1 MIPAIKSDGSWY
13 YEYFLLYTEDA
24 LMISENGKYVLREYI
39 GNYFELK
46 EDSIVPPE
54 IYLGGILSN
63 VELENG
69 IKSCTFGSIQYARSA
84 VDNVEGC
91 LK

>member
-1 MIPAIKSDGSWY
+1 M
-13 YEYFLLYTEDA
+13 LV
-24 LMISENGKYVLREYI
+24 ISKKGKYVLMEHI
-39 GNYFELK
+39 ENYFDLK
-46 EDSIVPPE
+46 GDSIVPPE